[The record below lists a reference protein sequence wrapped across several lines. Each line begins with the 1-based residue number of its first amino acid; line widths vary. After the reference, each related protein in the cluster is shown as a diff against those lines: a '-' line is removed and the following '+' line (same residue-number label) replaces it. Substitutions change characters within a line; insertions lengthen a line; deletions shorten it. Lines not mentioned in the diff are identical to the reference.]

1 MSVVL
6 ISIGIVVCALGLVAI
21 GFGVPIREFGLGNT
35 LIIAGSSGVVGGL
48 LLIGLGAAG
57 RGLRR
62 LALLLERAG
71 ARPPRPAGVDG
82 PPAPAAPPPFSPQP
96 RGP

>member
-48 LLIGLGAAG
+48 LLIGLGAA
-57 RGLRR
+57 R
-62 LALLLERAG
+62 
-71 ARPPRPAGVDG
+71 RPPRRAHRRAGRG
-82 PPAPAAPPPFSPQP
+82 S
-96 RGP
+96 RGPRSMPPIARSSRARRLPPTCGRSRF